1 MYKRN
6 EKNIAVIDFDWAGY
20 KDEVKYPLWMNPD
33 IEWPKGATPGHV
45 ITSEHDNYWLKKL
58 KDELQQHSVSL
69 PSLPI
74 PPFPYLPTLG
84 SLLSVTQYHVIYIF

>member
-45 ITSEHDNYWLKKL
+45 ITSEHDN
-58 KDELQQHSVSL
+58 
-69 PSLPI
+69 
-74 PPFPYLPTLG
+74 
-84 SLLSVTQYHVIYIF
+84 